1 MFYRVIVANSL
12 KNFRSFSF
20 EFIVVK
26 IARVCAV
33 FLWRHRIIM
42 LKVLAS
48 PTFRDSARAV
58 VVCVLEKMFRID
70 AAGAAFF

>member
-1 MFYRVIVANSL
+1 
-12 KNFRSFSF
+12 
-20 EFIVVK
+20 
-26 IARVCAV
+26 
-33 FLWRHRIIM
+33 M